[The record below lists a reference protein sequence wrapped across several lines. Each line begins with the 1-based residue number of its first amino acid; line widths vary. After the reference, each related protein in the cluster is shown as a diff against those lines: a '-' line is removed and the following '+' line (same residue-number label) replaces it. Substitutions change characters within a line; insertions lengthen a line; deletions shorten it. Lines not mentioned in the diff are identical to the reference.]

1 MIRSC
6 LEGTTVLDFTQI
18 GAGPTCTMMLGDF
31 GADVIKVESPA
42 GDVGRQLGPP
52 WSGPHSAVFVAFNR
66 GKRSI
71 VLDLKQP
78 DGQAVARQLALRA
91 DVLVESFRPGVM
103 DALGLGYA
111 ALSAENQGL
120 VYCAVSGFGQT
131 GPKSGEAGVD
141 GIMQAAS
148 GLMGL
153 IGDELTGPCKVQA
166 PIVDVSTGY
175 VGTSAVLAAL
185 LQRSRTGRGSFLDV
199 SLLATAVALQ
209 TSALTGYLADG
220 EQPAKIG
227 SAAPYSAPNEA
238 FQSSDGWVMVAAYIG
253 DRWRRLCTILGVPE
267 LVNDPRF
274 DTSSNRVH
282 NRPALRQALGP
293 AFARR
298 ACADWLEQFK
308 AADILCSKVAEYADL
323 MEDAQVS
330 HLGMVVQMDH
340 AGDGGFRTA
349 GHPINPREANA
360 AAFAPPP
367 RQGEHTRSVLE
378 GVGFSPRDIE
388 ALLAS
393 GAARGEGLSSPNR
406 RGGMI
411 RTYGDL
417 LRIVEKSL
425 VSGAPFSPLP
435 SRNCG
440 P

>member
-1 MIRSC
+1 MIRSF
-6 LEGTTVLDFTQI
+6 LDGTKVLDFTQI

-31 GADVIKVESPA
+31 GAEVIKVESLG

-71 VLDLKQP
+71 VLDLKHR
-78 DGQAVARQLALRA
+78 DGQAVARRLALQA

-111 ALSAENQGL
+111 SLSADHPSL
-120 VYCAVSGFGQT
+120 VYCAISGFGQT

-153 IGDELTGPCKVQA
+153 IGDEATGPCKVQA
-166 PIVDVSTGY
+166 PVVDVSTGY
-175 VGTSAVLAAL
+175 VATSAVLAAL
-185 LQRSRTGRGSFLDV
+185 LQRGRTGRGSFLDV

-209 TSALTGYLADG
+209 TSALTGFLGDG
-220 EQPAKIG
+220 QQPAKIG

-238 FQSSDGWVMVAAYIG
+238 FQASDGWIMVAAYIG

-267 LVNDPRF
+267 LMDDPRF

-293 AFARR
+293 AFARGR
-298 ACADWLEQFK
+298 CADWLEQFK

-340 AGDGGFRTA
+340 AGDGAFRTA
-349 GHPINPREANA
+349 GHPINPCEANA
-360 AAFAPPP
+360 APYAPPP
-367 RQGEHTRSVLE
+367 RHGEHTQSVLASA
-378 GVGFSPRDIE
+378 GFSPGE
-388 ALLAS
+388 VAALLAS
-393 GAARGEGLSSPNR
+393 GAAHGEV
-406 RGGMI
+406 I
-411 RTYGDL
+411 RPAGWMMATGRQTVDARQPGCNCL
-417 LRIVEKSL
+417 AWAWPI
-425 VSGAPFSPLP
+425 P
-435 SRNCG
+435 SNG
-440 P
+440 